1 MNRPGCSIAT
11 NDGAFIRRNSN
22 GTGIALRYLVVD
34 LALLREFLLRARN
47 ADGGWGYQPGKASRL
62 EPTCWASLALGNT
75 LEPRVLEQW
84 PCAGGLLLE
93 RDSGTPNYAFHAQAL
108 IALRALNLEHT
119 AGNRTLL
126 GALQRV
132 KGTPL
137 PPSTINRQD
146 NSLQAWS
153 WIDGTFSWVEPT
165 AWSLLA
171 LKQWAASRDAVTER
185 TRIVVAEQMLID
197 RCCAKGGWNYG
208 NANMLGQEL
217 KPFVP
222 TTAIALLSLQD
233 RESLPEVGRSVAFL
247 EREATSERSG
257 TALALALMA
266 LRAYGRSTDALRQI
280 LLAQLPTT
288 LNLGKVTSV
297 AMSLYALGERD
308 RHAAVAL

>member
-1 MNRPGCSIAT
+1 
-11 NDGAFIRRNSN
+11 
-22 GTGIALRYLVVD
+22 VVD

-62 EPTCWASLALGNT
+62 EPTCWAALALGTT
-75 LEPRVLEQW
+75 LNHRVLPQW
-84 PCAGGLLLE
+84 PCADGLLLE
-93 RDSGTPNYAFHAQAL
+93 RAGGTPNYAFHAQAL
-108 IALRALNLEHT
+108 IALRTLNLEHT

-132 KGTPL
+132 KGTRL
-137 PPSTINRQD
+137 PPSTVNRQD

-171 LKQWAASRDAVTER
+171 LKLWSTSSDAVTDR
-185 TRIVVAEQMLID
+185 TRIVVAERMLVD
-197 RCCAKGGWNYG
+197 RCCTQGGWNYG

-233 RESLPEVGRSVAFL
+233 RRSLPEVGRSVAFL

-257 TALALALMA
+257 TTLALALMA

-280 LLAQLPTT
+280 ALAQLPTT

-297 AMSLYALGERD
+297 AMSLYALSEGD
-308 RHAAVAL
+308 GDGAVIL

>member
-1 MNRPGCSIAT
+1 M
-11 NDGAFIRRNSN
+11 FIRCNSN
-22 GTGIALRYLVVD
+22 GTGIALHYLVVD
-34 LALLREFLLRARN
+34 LTPLGEFLLRARN
-47 ADGGWGYQPGKASRL
+47 ADGGWGYQAATSSRL

-75 LEPRVLEQW
+75 VERRVLEQW
-84 PCAGGLLLE
+84 PCAEGLLLE
-93 RDSGTPNYAFHAQAL
+93 RDRGTPNYAFHAQAL

-119 AGNRTLL
+119 AGNRRLL

-171 LKQWAASRDAVTER
+171 LKQWSASRGAVTDR

-197 RCCAKGGWNYG
+197 RCCARGGWNYG

-233 RESLPEVGRSVAFL
+233 RQSLPEVGRSVAFL

-297 AMSLYALGERD
+297 AMSLYALSEGD
-308 RHAAVAL
+308 RHAAVVL